1 MEEGEE
7 SPFYPLEGAALVILF
22 CYLWGVHVCG
32 IFPCVVAFR
41 VSFPLDEVLEA
52 F

>member
-7 SPFYPLEGAALVILF
+7 SPFYLLERVALVILF
-22 CYLWGVHVCG
+22 CCFWGMHVHG
-32 IFPCVVAFR
+32 IFPCVVAFG
-41 VSFPLDEVLEA
+41 VSFPLDEVLKA

>member
-7 SPFYPLEGAALVILF
+7 SSIYLLKGVALVILL
-22 CYLWGVHVCG
+22 CYFQGVYVG
-32 IFPCVVAFR
+32 GVFPCIVAFW
-41 VSFPLDEVLEA
+41 VSFPLDEVLKA

>member
-7 SPFYPLEGAALVILF
+7 SPFYLLKGMVLVILF
-22 CYLWGVHVCG
+22 HEVGGMNVCCA
-32 IFPCVVAFR
+32 FPCIVTFR
-41 VSFPLDEVLEA
+41 VSFPLDKVLKA

>member
-7 SPFYPLEGAALVILF
+7 SPFYLLKGAALVILF
-22 CYLWGVHVCG
+22 CYFWGVYIRGV
-32 IFPCVVAFR
+32 FPCVIAFR
-41 VSFPLDEVLEA
+41 VSSPLDEILKA

>member
-7 SPFYPLEGAALVILF
+7 SPFYLLKGTALVVLLYSF
-22 CYLWGVHVCG
+22 GSVHICCV
-32 IFPCVVAFR
+32 FPCVVAFR
-41 VSFPLDEVLEA
+41 VSFPLDKILKA

>member
-7 SPFYPLEGAALVILF
+7 SPFYPLRETAFVILF
-22 CYLWGVHVCG
+22 GQFWSVHVCG
-32 IFPCVVAFR
+32 IFPCIVTFR
-41 VSFPLDEVLEA
+41 VSFPLDEVLKA